1 MKIEIT
7 GITDTGQ
14 VREHN
19 EDSIAT
25 EPSIGLAVLADGMGG
40 HQAGEVA
47 SQIAVE
53 AVTEKINRYIDA
65 READSKEDENSDSH
79 IEKLVQA
86 VEDANTQILR
96 IAEERP
102 ECRGMGATIV
112 AAFFKDD
119 RFSVAHLGDSR
130 MYRLRGDSLKQITD
144 DHSLVQE
151 LVRQGMLTPEEAQG
165 SLNKNLITR
174 ALGIEDHVTPD
185 INQGKIEE
193 GDLYLLCSDG
203 LTDVVNDEQIRQTLH
218 NANGELEE
226 SASTLVN
233 MANEAGGPDNISVIL
248 VRTLE

>member
-1 MKIEIT
+1 MKIEIA
-7 GITDTGQ
+7 GLTDTGQ
-14 VREHN
+14 LREHN

-25 EPSIGLAVLADGMGG
+25 EASIGLAVLADGMGG

-53 AVTEKINRYIDA
+53 AVTEKLNRYLQA
-65 READSKEDENSDSH
+65 REANPIEDDTNDH
-79 IEKLVQA
+79 YVEKLVEA
-86 VEDANTQILR
+86 VEDANAQILR

-112 AAFFKDD
+112 AAFFKNDQ
-119 RFSVAHLGDSR
+119 FSVAHLGDSR
-130 MYRLRGDSLKQITD
+130 MYRLRGDTLEQITE

-174 ALGIEDHVTPD
+174 ALGIEDNVTPD
-185 INQGKIEE
+185 VSQGKTEE

-203 LTDVVNDEQIRQTLH
+203 LTDVVDDEQIRQTLH
-218 NANGELEE
+218 DANGKLQEC
-226 SASTLVN
+226 ASTLVN
-233 MANEAGGPDNISVIL
+233 MANEAGGPDNISVVL
-248 VRTLE
+248 VRTLA